1 MTQQLFEDL
10 TADAPPST
18 VDVPGI
24 VRREKRRRTLVR
36 VGVPVAAVAVLATAL
51 AVINPAA
58 PAPPVVAG
66 PATSLA
72 PAPATATTPAPGFR
86 LVASN
91 RAAKA
96 ATSASLRKAMDGAVR
111 KTAPSAKWLA
121 QGDPAYSTPDGQ
133 PPLITGDGV
142 QRTVDQMF
150 AGGTGISLDGRR
162 GTIRLNIIAVNPCNG
177 GTLSKCGT
185 DPKKD
190 FTPDTLLKCYPS
202 PEKCTESKGTDGRR
216 QRARTTTSLG
226 GFVGHE
232 ATVELA
238 DKRTLLVFVD
248 NEFIVPGTH
257 PQNSVAQPEAPLSLT
272 QVEAVASA
280 IGDQILP

>member
-18 VDVPGI
+18 IDVAGI
-24 VRREKRRRTLVR
+24 VRSEKRRRTLVR
-36 VGVPVAAVAVLATAL
+36 VGVPVAAIAVLATAF
-51 AVINPAA
+51 AVISPAA
-58 PAPPVVAG
+58 PAPPVTFSAQ
-66 PATSLA
+66 ATA
-72 PAPATATTPAPGFR
+72 PAPAPGFR
-86 LVASN
+86 LVATN
-91 RAAKA
+91 RATRA
-96 ATSASLRKAMDGAVR
+96 ATAASLRKAMGDAVR
-111 KTAPSAKWLA
+111 ATAPDAKWLA

-142 QRTVDQMF
+142 QRTQDQMF
-150 AGGTGISLDGRR
+150 FGGTGISLDGRR
-162 GTIRLNIIAVNPCNG
+162 GTIRLSVIAVNPCNG

-185 DPKKD
+185 DPKILN
-190 FTPDTLLKCYPS
+190 PDTYFKCYPS
-202 PEKCTESKGTDGRR
+202 PEECTESKGTDGRR
-216 QRARTTTSLG
+216 QRVRTTTSLH

-248 NEFIVPGTH
+248 NEFIVPGTD
-257 PQNSVAQPEAPLSLT
+257 PDNSVAQPEAPLSLL
-272 QVEAVASA
+272 QIGAVATA